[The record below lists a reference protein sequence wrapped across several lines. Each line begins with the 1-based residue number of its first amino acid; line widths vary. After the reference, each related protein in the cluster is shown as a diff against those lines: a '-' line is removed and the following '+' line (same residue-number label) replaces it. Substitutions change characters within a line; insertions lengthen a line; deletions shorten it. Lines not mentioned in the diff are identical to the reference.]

1 MDGGFFCGCTC
12 GEIDSPGKDPEWELD
27 TRIRDVRTGPDGNIY
42 ALTDK
47 DNGQALRLSPR

>member
-1 MDGGFFCGCTC
+1 
-12 GEIDSPGKDPEWELD
+12 LD

-47 DNGQALRLSPR
+47 DNGQVLRLSPR